1 MHAAALRYFAE
12 IARRGSVRRAA
23 AALNVAASAVDRQ
36 LRKVEA
42 MLGTP
47 LFDRLPGGMRLTPAG
62 AILLRHVTDTLLD
75 FERVRAELDDLRGVK
90 TGHVAIAAVDSL
102 LVDFL
107 PRALARFR
115 ADFPAVSFAVDAI
128 EPAEIAP
135 RVAAGAA
142 DLGFTFVGPPPGGT
156 AWLASVPAP
165 LGVVM
170 PVGHPLA
177 RKRAIR
183 FEDLLAFPILLQT
196 GPLPRTMDVDPDFA
210 AFRERVRPR
219 LVSNSIALLKHAIR
233 AGAGISFFTRLGFLA
248 EVAAGEIVWRP
259 LASRRINLLKLGLLA
274 PIGRPPS
281 FAARRAADLLA
292 AELKALGGG
301 D

>member
-12 IARRGSVRRAA
+12 VARRGSVRRAA

-36 LRKVEA
+36 LRKTEA
-42 MLGTP
+42 MLGAP

-75 FERVRAELDDLRGVK
+75 FERVRAELDDLRGIK

-107 PRALARFR
+107 PRTLARFR
-115 ADFPAVSFAVDAI
+115 ADFPAVNFAVDAV
-128 EPAEIAP
+128 EPADIAR
-135 RVAAGAA
+135 RVAGGEA

-156 AWLASVPAP
+156 AWLASIAAP

-170 PVGHPLA
+170 PTGHPLA
-177 RKRAIR
+177 RTRAIR
-183 FEDLLAFPILLQT
+183 FEELLAFPILLQT
-196 GPLPRTMDVDPDFA
+196 GPLPRTMDVDPEFA
-210 AFRERVRPR
+210 AFRERIRPR

-233 AGAGISFFTRLGFLA
+233 GGAGISFFTRFGFLA
-248 EVAAGEIVWRP
+248 EIAAGEIVWRP

-274 PIGRPPS
+274 PTGRAPS
-281 FAARRAADLLA
+281 FAALRAADMLTT
-292 AELKALGGG
+292 ELKTLGGG
-301 D
+301 